1 MKIFRFYERLKTIY
15 RDQENMYIKSHCP
28 EYPCLMQ
35 CNPSFSRLRA
45 IINTIFPEEIIIDSQ
60 WMLFLTFLVVFDVIS
75 TTLLLWK
82 GAGAGA
88 ATEANPFMNYIVHQP
103 LLHLGLKLL
112 FALFTIIVAN
122 IMERNYKGL
131 GTRIVQVACA
141 PYMLAFTVNLFW
153 LIYSDKLLIIAHQ

>member
-1 MKIFRFYERLKTIY
+1 MQRNNLPPRLKFIV
-15 RDQENMYIKSHCP
+15 
-28 EYPCLMQ
+28 
-35 CNPSFSRLRA
+35 
-45 IINTIFPEEIIIDSQ
+45 NTLFPDDITIDSQ
-60 WMLFLTFLVVFDVIS
+60 WMVFLTFLVIFDVIS

-103 LLHLGLKLL
+103 LLHLGLKLM

-131 GTRIVQVACA
+131 GTRIIQVACA

-153 LIYSDKLLIIAHQ
+153 LLYSDKLLLIAHR

>member
-1 MKIFRFYERLKTIY
+1 
-15 RDQENMYIKSHCP
+15 
-28 EYPCLMQ
+28 MQ
-35 CNPSFSRLRA
+35 CNFSSRFRF
-45 IINTIFPEEIIIDSQ
+45 IIKTLFPDDITIDNQ
-60 WMLFLTFLVVFDVIS
+60 WMIFLTFLVIFDVIS

-103 LLHLGLKLL
+103 LLHLGLKLM

-131 GTRIVQVACA
+131 GTRIIQVACA
-141 PYMLAFTVNLFW
+141 PYMIAFTVNLFW
-153 LIYSDKLLIIAHQ
+153 LMYSDKLLIITQR

>member
-1 MKIFRFYERLKTIY
+1 MQRNNLPSRLK
-15 RDQENMYIKSHCP
+15 
-28 EYPCLMQ
+28 
-35 CNPSFSRLRA
+35 
-45 IINTIFPEEIIIDSQ
+45 IIVNTLFPDDITIDSQ
-60 WMLFLTFLVVFDVIS
+60 WMVFLTFLVIFDVIS

-103 LLHLGLKLL
+103 LLHLGLKLM

-122 IMERNYKGL
+122 IMERNFKGL
-131 GTRIVQVACA
+131 GTRIIQVACA

-153 LIYSDKLLIIAHQ
+153 LLYSDKLLLIAHR

>member
-1 MKIFRFYERLKTIY
+1 MQRNNLPPRLKFIV
-15 RDQENMYIKSHCP
+15 
-28 EYPCLMQ
+28 
-35 CNPSFSRLRA
+35 
-45 IINTIFPEEIIIDSQ
+45 NTLFPDDVTIDSQ
-60 WMLFLTFLVVFDVIS
+60 WMVFLTFLVIFDVIS

-103 LLHLGLKLL
+103 LLHLGLKLM

-131 GTRIVQVACA
+131 GTRIIQVACA

-153 LIYSDKLLIIAHQ
+153 LLYSDKLLLIAHR

>member
-1 MKIFRFYERLKTIY
+1 
-15 RDQENMYIKSHCP
+15 
-28 EYPCLMQ
+28 MQ
-35 CNPSFSRLRA
+35 CNFSSRFRF
-45 IINTIFPEEIIIDSQ
+45 IIKTLFPDDITIDNQ
-60 WMLFLTFLVVFDVIS
+60 WMIFLTFLVIFDVIS

-103 LLHLGLKLL
+103 LLHLGLKLM

-131 GTRIVQVACA
+131 GTRIIQVACA
-141 PYMLAFTVNLFW
+141 PYMIAFTVNLFW
-153 LIYSDKLLIIAHQ
+153 LMYSDKLLIIAQR

>member
-1 MKIFRFYERLKTIY
+1 
-15 RDQENMYIKSHCP
+15 
-28 EYPCLMQ
+28 MQ
-35 CNPSFSRLRA
+35 CNFSSRFRF
-45 IINTIFPEEIIIDSQ
+45 IIKTLFPDDITIDNQ
-60 WMLFLTFLVVFDVIS
+60 WMIFLTFLVLFDVIS

-103 LLHLGLKLL
+103 LLHLGLKLM

-131 GTRIVQVACA
+131 GTRIIQVACA
-141 PYMLAFTVNLFW
+141 PYMIAFTVNLFW
-153 LIYSDKLLIIAHQ
+153 LMYSDKLLIIAQR

>member
-1 MKIFRFYERLKTIY
+1 
-15 RDQENMYIKSHCP
+15 
-28 EYPCLMQ
+28 MQ
-35 CNPSFSRLRA
+35 FNTSPSRLGF
-45 IINTIFPEEIIIDSQ
+45 IIHTIFPDDIAIESQ
-60 WMLFLTFLVVFDVIS
+60 WMIFLTFLVIFDVIS

-82 GAGAGA
+82 GAGAGT
-88 ATEANPFMNYIVHQP
+88 ATEANPFMTYIVHQP

-122 IMERNYKGL
+122 IMERNYRGL

-153 LIYSDKLLIIAHQ
+153 LMYSDNLLIIAHG

>member
-1 MKIFRFYERLKTIY
+1 
-15 RDQENMYIKSHCP
+15 
-28 EYPCLMQ
+28 MQ
-35 CNPSFSRLRA
+35 CSKTLPSRLESIVR
-45 IINTIFPEEIIIDSQ
+45 TLFPDEIAIDSE
-60 WMLFLTFLVVFDVIS
+60 WLLFLTFLVIFDVLS

-88 ATEANPFMNYIVHQP
+88 ASEANPFMAFIVYRP

-122 IMERNYKGL
+122 IMEHNYPGL
-131 GTRIVQVACA
+131 GLRIVQVACI

-153 LIYSDKLLIIAHQ
+153 LMYSDKLLFIVHG